1 MLSTTTE
8 YALRAMAWL
17 AQQPQAAVVLGRD
30 LARDTDSPQAYLTKI
45 LLALRNAGLV
55 EAIRGT
61 GGGYRLHKPAAK
73 ILLIDI
79 VEVFEGRNTGA
90 ACLLQHDK
98 VCSDHDPCS
107 GHAVWGE
114 LRQNFLRLLRS
125 STLADIAGAGLP
137 LTAATQQPDGRAQ

>member
-17 AQQPQAAVVLGRD
+17 ARQPQAAVVLGRD
-30 LARDTDSPQAYLTKI
+30 LSRETEIPPAYLTKI

-55 EAIRGT
+55 ETIRGT

-73 ILLIDI
+73 IRLIDI
-79 VEVFEGRNTGA
+79 VEVFEGRNNGT

-98 VCSDHDPCS
+98 VCSEQDPCS

-114 LRQNFLRLLRS
+114 LRQTYLRLLRS
-125 STLADIAGAGLP
+125 TTLAEIAD
-137 LTAATQQPDGRAQ
+137 TVAAANAPAPQPARRAQ